1 MSNYSR
7 VYAVKDRDGHWY
19 VIPYKMKDEF
29 YFLLESN
36 EESFEEIFSSYRT
49 GGNLNL
55 VELYG
60 KELLY
65 S

>member
-7 VYAVKDRDGHWY
+7 VVQDEDGHWY

-29 YFLLESN
+29 DFLLESN
-36 EESFEEIFSSYRT
+36 EDDFIEVFDSYRT
-49 GGNLNL
+49 GGDLNL

-60 KELLY
+60 KD
-65 S
+65 